1 MNAVNEEKIIHLLAD
16 ISKLIVAQ
24 SNYFIGTEEVHYK
37 QMDMI
42 LTGIEKL
49 VSLQEANNEILKK
62 IAKASGVEIEL
73 TI

>member
-16 ISKLIVAQ
+16 ITKLIVAQ
-24 SNYFIGTEEVHYK
+24 SNYFVRTEELHCK

-49 VSLQEANNEILKK
+49 VSLQEANNALLKK
-62 IAKASGVEIEL
+62 IAMASGVEIE
-73 TI
+73 TIK

>member
-49 VSLQEANNEILKK
+49 VSLP
-62 IAKASGVEIEL
+62 SR
-73 TI
+73 T

>member
-16 ISKLIVAQ
+16 ITKLIVAQ
-24 SNYFIGTEEVHYK
+24 SNYFVGTEELHCK

-49 VSLQEANNEILKK
+49 VSLQEANNALLKK
-62 IAKASGVEIEL
+62 IAMASGVEIE
-73 TI
+73 TIK